1 VVPTNT
7 CLQLDKSSKFAPMIC
22 SQHVNIPPNF
32 HDQDLGL
39 GIFRGFYFVEKDYE
53 EI

>member
-1 VVPTNT
+1 VNKENVVANNT
-7 CLQLDKSSKFAPMIC
+7 YLQLDKSIQFAPMIC

-39 GIFRGFYFVEKDYE
+39 GIL
-53 EI
+53 